1 MQLLSVI
8 IIAHGKIFFQA
19 DRERDRLAKRFRNVL
34 NWIVATS
41 FANKNDAWW
50 YQIRPRLIIFYIV
63 AALCLLTLSA
73 LGHQRLLNEIGRTF
87 GGFFWAVNTDAGG
100 NVVVTSI
107 PPQLPPFEVK
117 ADSLTS
123 TTEIVAINKLK
134 GADSFP
140 KVYQKSRAGVPVSY
154 TIVQNGRP
162 PSSFVRPTA
171 TFTLDMWWQNYGLS
185 SLAGISWLIVG
196 AFLLMTATEWTGAVE
211 GLTLLPPAML
221 LLLYSHWGNVQTASR
236 PDAVFQLLWVPS
248 FALLGASFIHLSL
261 TYRPSMLNTPRTPRM
276 TVDMLPY
283 LPLIALLAYEWGS
296 YLLSGH
302 VSTRINL
309 LISLGYA
316 AIGGLISLCVGLT
329 SLIQISGFLPMRSRR
344 GQEVI
349 SSRVRQRIGD
359 LLTLWIGGVG
369 LGFCLG
375 ILPIL
380 LVGQTLLP
388 LPMFYILVGIYP
400 LLLLYA
406 IRSLRL
412 IDKLHITLEQRE
424 EAFREQQKTAN
435 ELRTSNFEL
444 EQATS
449 LLLHADAHMRSIL
462 SQRIHDQPKQQ
473 ALRIRS
479 LLGYWQH
486 KLRVE
491 AERDAE
497 GKVGVQPIVEALGK
511 VRKISEELEGD
522 LRGLQLLVEDV
533 YQRRS
538 LGLKLHLEKLIRE
551 DLPGLHPESSLKV
564 QTDLWAL
571 DALSHDLEQSAEGE
585 KIAEAISYTVTQALL
600 NVYNHAGATYATV
613 RTIETHDALEV
624 YISDDGR
631 GFDPERIP
639 LEKTSLFKAKL
650 KAREAGG
657 MVAIKSAPR
666 PQPDHGTIV
675 ILHIPLPVPEK
686 HTPSG
691 ILLEQRNAEPFA

>member
-1 MQLLSVI
+1 MLNYSVT
-8 IIAHGKIFFQA
+8 
-19 DRERDRLAKRFRNVL
+19 
-34 NWIVATS
+34 TS

-50 YQIRPRLIIFYIV
+50 HRIRPRLIIFYLII
-63 AALCLLTLSA
+63 ALGLLALSA
-73 LGHQRLLNEIGRTF
+73 IGHQRLLNEIGKTF
-87 GGFFWAVNTDAGG
+87 GGFFWAIDTDSKGSII
-100 NVVVTSI
+100 VTSI
-107 PPQLPPFEVK
+107 PPQLPPFEAK
-117 ADSLTS
+117 ADSLTN
-123 TTEIVAINKLK
+123 TTRIIAIDKLK
-134 GADSFP
+134 GTDNFP
-140 KVYQKSRAGVPVSY
+140 KVYKETRADTPVTY
-154 TIVQNGRP
+154 TIQQNGLP
-162 PSSFVRPTA
+162 PALFTRPTA

-185 SLAGISWLIVG
+185 LLAGISWLIVG
-196 AFLLMTATEWTGAVE
+196 AFLLITATEWTGAVE

-221 LLLYSHWGNVQTASR
+221 LLLYSHWGNVQTAYT
-236 PDAVFQLLWVPS
+236 PDPVFQLLWVPA

-261 TYRPSMLNTPRTPRM
+261 TYRPSILNTPRKPRM
-276 TVDMLPY
+276 TIDMLPY
-283 LPLIALLAYEWGS
+283 LPLIALLAYEWSS
-296 YLLSGH
+296 YLLFGH
-302 VSTRINL
+302 VSTRLNL

-316 AIGGLISLCVGLT
+316 ATGGLISLCIGLT
-329 SLIQISGFLPMRSRR
+329 SLVQIGRLLPRR
-344 GQEVI
+344 YRQKQGTTQEI
-349 SSRVRQRIGD
+349 IPSRVRQRIGD

-375 ILPIL
+375 VLPIL

-388 LPMFYILVGIYP
+388 LPMFYVLVGIYP

-424 EAFREQQKTAN
+424 EALREQQKTAT
-435 ELRTSNFEL
+435 ELRHTNTEL

-449 LLLHADAHMRSIL
+449 LLLHADAHLRSIL

-479 LLGYWQH
+479 LLGHWQH

-551 DLPGLHPESSLKV
+551 DLPGLHPESPLKV
-564 QTDLWAL
+564 QADLWAL
-571 DALSHDLEQSAEGE
+571 DVLSPDLEQNEEGE

-600 NVYNHAGATYATV
+600 NIYNHAAATYATV
-613 RTIETHDALEV
+613 RTIDTGDALEV

-631 GFDPERIP
+631 GFDPEHISP
-639 LEKTSLFKAKL
+639 EKTSMFKAKL
-650 KAREAGG
+650 KAQAAGG
-657 MVAIKSAPR
+657 ILTLTSTPR
-666 PQPDHGTIV
+666 PAPGHGTIV
-675 ILHIPLPVPEK
+675 TLCVPHSYSEK
-686 HTPSG
+686 KSISRVLMEH
-691 ILLEQRNAEPFA
+691 EAREPFV